1 MNTVQHRLTHLA
13 KNLCSFT
20 ARAKFSRQKVSAP
33 KPQVYILA
41 APKSLSAEVYRR
53 QNIDA

>member
-33 KPQVYILA
+33 KPQVNILA
-41 APKSLSAEVYRR
+41 ALKSLSAEEYRH
-53 QNIDA
+53 QNTGA